1 MHKQL
6 TELASHSITFLKR
19 TSKKTTEKTLRLAL
33 RYHVDFFNPQMA
45 VVTRHTER
53 DVKTLDESL
62 KDMAV
67 DMRIFSLTLRSLY
80 VQYAVGTNEQPARE
94 FRKLRDDTRN
104 DAMVYLKCILPVS
117 TKFVSSISEYF
128 EYYDA
133 LNYEEWCEML
143 PDILKETTGYK
154 ELCQT
159 VLQMHEDILV
169 PLKKRKDQALLL
181 VTKFKDL
188 QEEYE
193 KKKRELEQ
201 GAENKRKWAVGLFF
215 VPYVGPIAGALLGA
229 SADSDMA
236 KAVAKG
242 QQAKIQETAS
252 MAVSEALIPA
262 LENFINGIKKAAA
275 FFSVTEQELMK
286 FENRASNAVD
296 DPKELHYK
304 MMKKAATGMK
314 STCQIFY
321 AVLPDVRTDF
331 LAIPTEGTDQ
341 NYVDK
346 WLAKQEKTIREKCS
360 VPGLVGKLLEAIT
373 K

>member
-1 MHKQL
+1 MAQKL
-6 TELASHSITFLKR
+6 TVSQK
-19 TSKKTTEKTLRLAL
+19 
-33 RYHVDFFNPQMA
+33 
-45 VVTRHTER
+45 TER
-53 DVKTLDESL
+53 EVKTLEENL

-80 VQYAVGTNEQPARE
+80 VQNAVGTNEKTARE

-133 LNYEEWCEML
+133 LSYEEWCDML

-154 ELCQT
+154 ELCET

-169 PLKKRKDQALLL
+169 PLKKRKDEALLL

-188 QEEYE
+188 KVEYE
-193 KKKRELEQ
+193 KKKRELEEGVQ
-201 GAENKRKWAVGLFF
+201 AKRNWAGVLFF
-215 VPYVGPIAGALLGA
+215 IPIVGDIAATVLGVH
-229 SADSDMA
+229 SDMA
-236 KAVAKG
+236 KAVAIG
-242 QQAKIQETAS
+242 QQAKVQENAS

-262 LENFINGIKKAAA
+262 LENFINGIKKAAG
-275 FFSVTEQELMK
+275 FFSVMEQELMR
-286 FENRASNAVD
+286 FENRASDAVD

-304 MMKKAATGMK
+304 MMKKAARDMK

-346 WLAKQEKTIREKCS
+346 WLEKQEKKIREKCS
-360 VPGLVGKLLEAIT
+360 IPGLAGKILKAIT